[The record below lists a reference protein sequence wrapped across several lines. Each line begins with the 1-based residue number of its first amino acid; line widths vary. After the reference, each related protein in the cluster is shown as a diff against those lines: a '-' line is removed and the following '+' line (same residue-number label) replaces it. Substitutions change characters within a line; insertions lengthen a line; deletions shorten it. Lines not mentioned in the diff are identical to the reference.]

1 MSYHA
6 ITPFRR
12 PLVAARMA
20 HKRQPAQ
27 PMPAESVSKWDAL
40 RDLSAGRKAF
50 GLTDRDLTVLNAL
63 VSFYPDIAMDDP
75 ARLVVHASNA
85 AICERLHG
93 MPCSTMRRHLARLVE
108 AGVVDRQ
115 DSPNGKRYVRRSSRG
130 EQRFGL
136 DLSPLPRRI
145 AEIREA
151 AQAARAAAD
160 EIKQLKCDVSLMRR
174 DLLCLLDLAAC
185 EGTGLPRVADYDE
198 LLRLSACEVRRKSNV
213 DRLRT
218 IKAAFV
224 TAIGELRTDT
234 CAHVAENLSNT
245 DAQNEQHCQS
255 SEKELS
261 EIERGNDIKEG
272 RSSLDVVPLD
282 RVVSVCPEILMYCG
296 HQIGSWRDLI
306 RAADTVRPM
315 MGITS
320 SLWHEAK
327 QTMGEE
333 AASTTLAAMLQRFQH
348 IRSPGAYLRK
358 LCAKAA
364 SKKFTPV
371 PMLMALS
378 RNRLLGSSQL

>member
-1 MSYHA
+1 M
-6 ITPFRR
+6 TPFRR
-12 PLVAARMA
+12 PLAAARTTRV
-20 HKRQPAQ
+20 RQPAL

-40 RDLSAGRKAF
+40 RDLSAGKEAF

-63 VSFYPDIAMDDP
+63 LSFYPDVAMDDP

-151 AQAARAAAD
+151 AQAARAAAE
-160 EIKQLKCDVSLMRR
+160 EIKQLKGDLSLMRR
-174 DLLCLLDLAAC
+174 DLLCLLELVASKSAS
-185 EGTGLPRVADYDE
+185 LPCLTSYND
-198 LLRLSACEVRRKSNV
+198 LLRLSSGEVRRKSSV
-213 DRLRT
+213 GRLRA
-218 IKAAFV
+218 IKAAFA
-224 TAIGELRTDT
+224 TAIEELRSYM
-234 CAHVAENLSNT
+234 CPHAAENLSST
-245 DAQNEQHCQS
+245 DAQNEQHYQS
-255 SEKELS
+255 SNKELS
-261 EIERGNDIKEG
+261 EPERGKDMKEV
-272 RSSLDVVPLD
+272 RRKSDVVPLSQ
-282 RVVSVCPEILMYCG
+282 VVSVCPEILTYCG
-296 HQIGSWRDLI
+296 HQIGSWHDLL

-315 MGITS
+315 LGITYS
-320 SLWHEAK
+320 VWHEAK
-327 QTMGEE
+327 QTMGDE
-333 AASTTLAAMLQRFQH
+333 AAATTLAAILQRFQH

-364 SKKFTPV
+364 AGQFTPA

-378 RNRLLGSSQL
+378 RNPALQSSQL